1 MVTRYLQHSEK
12 LLPILGNL
20 LEGLNIGAVEAYFVG
35 GSVRDGIL
43 GRPIRDLDMVI
54 RGPVAQVA
62 KRLAD
67 SQNGTLVV
75 LDRQRQVFRVVL
87 PTQIG
92 SPGPTQV
99 DLAPLTTEIEENLR
113 SRDFTIDAMAVR
125 LDGLTNQES
134 AEIIDPWGGLA
145 ELEARVLRA
154 VLPSVF
160 LEDAARLLRGVRLAA
175 ELDLAI
181 EPETQALMDR
191 DSRLV
196 SGVAP
201 ERTRADLYPILAVP
215 DSYRWLRLM
224 ERLGLLKELFPE
236 LGEGRGVD
244 QPKEHFWDVYDHNL
258 ETVRALDQLLD
269 PGHEP
274 EDEYLSSAQ
283 WVARFAEHFDMD
295 FPSGCPRKAMVKL
308 AGLLHDVAKPRSK
321 TVEDSGRIRFIGHH
335 LLGSEMAGVILKRL
349 RFSRHEIKLVEAV
362 VRYHLRPGQMSADG
376 ERPTSRAVYR
386 FFRDAGE
393 CAIDTVIVNL
403 ADYWAA
409 RGSLLEREEWDEYSN
424 LCRYILDSGLSE
436 HEAVQVRPLVNGHEL
451 MVEFHLSPGPM
462 VGKLLSEIDEA
473 SGAGQI
479 ATKEEALE
487 LAATVL
493 GVIASGATRC
503 C

>member
-1 MVTRYLQHSEK
+1 MATRYLQQSGE
-12 LLPILGNL
+12 LLPILRRL
-20 LEGLNIGAVEAYFVG
+20 LEDLNIDSEEAYLVG

-62 KRLAD
+62 KSLAD
-67 SQNGTLVV
+67 SHNGTLVV
-75 LDRQRQVFRVVL
+75 LDRERQMIRVVF
-87 PTQIG
+87 PTKTG
-92 SPGPTQV
+92 SLGPTQV

-125 LDGLTNQES
+125 LDGPTNHEL

-145 ELEARVLRA
+145 DLEARVIRA
-154 VLPSVF
+154 VSPSAF
-160 LEDAARLLRGVRLAA
+160 LEDPARLVRAVRLAA
-175 ELDLAI
+175 ELDFAI
-181 EPETQALMDR
+181 EAETQALMDR
-191 DSRLV
+191 DSGLA

-215 DSYRWLRLM
+215 GSYRWLRLM
-224 ERLGLLKELFPE
+224 EQLGVLRELFPE
-236 LGEGRGVD
+236 LEEGRGVG
-244 QPKEHFWDVYDHNL
+244 QPREHFWDVYDHNL

-269 PGHEP
+269 QGRGS
-274 EDEYLSSAQ
+274 EDEFLSSAQ
-283 WVARFAEHFDMD
+283 WVGRFAEHFDMD
-295 FPSGCPRKAMVKL
+295 FPSGCPRKSMVKL

-321 TVEDSGRIRFIGHH
+321 TVEASGRIRFFGHH
-335 LLGSEMAGVILKRL
+335 LLGSEMAGAVLKRL
-349 RFSRHEIKLVEAV
+349 RFSRQETRLVEAV

-376 ERPTSRAVYR
+376 ELPTPRAVYR

-393 CAIDTVIVNL
+393 YAIDTVIVNL

-424 LCRYILDSGLSE
+424 LCRYILDTGLFKP
-436 HEAVQVRPLVNGHEL
+436 EAVQVRPLVNGHEL
-451 MVEFHLSPGPM
+451 MAEFHLSPGPM
-462 VGKLLSEIDEA
+462 VGKLLDEIDEA
-473 SGAGQI
+473 RGAGEI

-493 GVIASGATRC
+493 GVAPSGAARC
-503 C
+503 P